1 MSEVFGCQEIVL
13 SFGDTQLTGKK
24 AVISSFEI
32 RQDNNIDSMYG
43 GKSIGGGRFVEVPK
57 APEPMTI
64 SLEMKVLDYSF
75 IDLMMG
81 GKAEQKKI
89 SQKKV
94 DDCSISELL
103 FAIRE
108 KVKNGKKQT

>member
-43 GKSIGGGRFVEVPK
+43 RKFMGRRFIEPIK

-64 SLEMKVLDYSF
+64 TLEMKITDYSF
-75 IDLMMG
+75 VDFLTG

-94 DDCSISELL
+94 EDCKVSELL

-108 KVKNGKKQT
+108 KVKSGKTKT